1 MKILM
6 SGLDVIAFSLQNL
19 GNIVVRVFKENI
31 GLAFMEQMSRIK
43 KEDIVKLLENRLL
56 FYSKS
61 EDEEKI
67 PIYILS
73 ADVLSKFIKQ
83 FNERFF
89 VMINKPMVIIYV
101 DNETTEYD
109 VRWDLDAFNQIILEP
124 AFLFEIPIYIRE
136 ALSIAVKCKKCVF
149 IHLTKSLLHTFEE
162 VDTDFLKMEMVEGHS
177 GELDKCKKVRELITG
192 INHIKRA
199 KSPYIAVVAGSVY
212 RDFLSVFFDRN
223 LLDDLTIFRL
233 GAISPQLID
242 QIVEN
247 VKDKSYLIVIDLSE
261 FLRRKLERELLS
273 LYFIGKLESMPI
285 IADEDNIALIPDD
298 QLYVALKAVFE
309 KIKMLKK
316 LSEGLEEHNI
326 AKVYP
331 KPPNLVSLFR
341 VLTAMK
347 DVLQNVVFIVYSSKS
362 VFNAIKNI
370 ESEIIFCE
378 SLREL
383 LSIMPNFATIGEKK
397 IILIV
402 HNRDL
407 DFLADE
413 LYYFNRM
420 TKKTD
425 GVIILGHIDQRDI
438 AEILGTYTSMI
449 LKIDTLES
457 LRKFIANIKEIF
469 EEPSVI
475 IIEPEYDF
483 ASGLTKVW
491 IDNRYC
497 VRCNLCVEK
506 TGCPAIGRLMDGSLF
521 IDDALCTVCGIC
533 IDTCPYSAIL
543 YQ

>member
-31 GLAFMEQMSRIK
+31 GLAFMEKMSRIK
-43 KEDIVKLLENRLL
+43 KEDIVKSLENRLL

-149 IHLTKSLLHTFEE
+149 IHLTKSLLRTFEE

-177 GELDKCKKVRELITG
+177 GELGKCKKVRELITG
-192 INHIKRA
+192 INHVKRA
-199 KSPYIAVVAGSVY
+199 KSPYIAIVAGSVY

-316 LSEGLEEHNI
+316 LSEGLEEHSI

>member
-31 GLAFMEQMSRIK
+31 GLAFMEKMSRIK

-316 LSEGLEEHNI
+316 LSEGLEEHSI

-402 HNRDL
+402 HSRDL